1 MGSKEPVA
9 MTYLPKQQQ
18 DYKPPLIANDNSF
31 LGDVYSSDKND
42 PDKPIS
48 AGFYRQEK
56 GTKLVYTYHYHE
68 MKIILDGTFIISDET
83 GKEVTATKGDVFYFP
98 AGSTITFS
106 SPDFGLAFYCGQRKK
121 DAA

>member
-1 MGSKEPVA
+1 

-18 DYKPPLIANDNSF
+18 EYKPPLIANDNSF

-56 GTKLVYTYHYHE
+56 G
-68 MKIILDGTFIISDET
+68 KIRLART
-83 GKEVTATKGDVFYFP
+83 GRF
-98 AGSTITFS
+98 
-106 SPDFGLAFYCGQRKK
+106 R
-121 DAA
+121 